1 MKDVKA
7 MIPIIT
13 LVLLIC
19 VLAGT
24 FAWFSSYTSTEVSGL
39 LSVERPMRVNL
50 DQSSL
55 GDLTDYQG
63 QTGYNADGSASDT
76 ANKPYVIQFDLS
88 FRAVGEK
95 DVDVYFGFEYIAVKL
110 NEQNLL
116 SIENAVKLV
125 FDKDFVNEGTN
136 VNKYLGTKT
145 ISSYVSTAGDKYYA
159 KTESGMQEVA
169 DGTQITTY
177 TAQYESNVEVAGMIV
192 LAQDDPAYDANVA
205 IADKSKVVSEIVIKR
220 EYADKYFHLQ
230 YAMYTSNYNSLTSS
244 YEFVA
249 DSATTNVRFAT
260 PLTLTS
266 TLNGNGHSGVN
277 LDAGKSIPQKAK
289 VTIGLYHD
297 YGSVTGDRK
306 SQFGTFTFSNDAF
319 RGCRFSFAFCVIAQ
333 ENKAGGA
340 GA

>member
-1 MKDVKA
+1 
-7 MIPIIT
+7 
-13 LVLLIC
+13 
-19 VLAGT
+19 
-24 FAWFSSYTSTEVSGL
+24 
-39 LSVERPMRVNL
+39 MRVNL

-63 QTGYNADGSASDT
+63 QTGYNADGSLSDT
-76 ANKPYVIQFDLS
+76 ANLPYIIQFDLS
-88 FRAVGEK
+88 FRAIGEK
-95 DVDVYFGFEYIAVKL
+95 NVDVYFGFEYIAVKL

-125 FDKDFVNEGTN
+125 FDKDFVNEGNN
-136 VNKYLGTKT
+136 VDKYLGTKT
-145 ISSYVSTAGDKYYA
+145 ISSYVSTDGDKYYA
-159 KTESGMQEVA
+159 KTESGMQEVV

-177 TAQYESNVEVAGMIV
+177 TAQHESNADVAGMIV
-192 LAQDDPAYDANVA
+192 LAKDDPAYKDNTT

-230 YAMYTSNYNSLTSS
+230 YAMYTSKYDAVNGYS
-244 YEFVA
+244 FVA
-249 DSATTNVRFAT
+249 NSATTKERFAT
-260 PLTLTS
+260 PLTLTTATVETS
-266 TLNGNGHSGVN
+266 DGKQFSQVN